1 MRHRGGQQRVHRRV
15 GWDGVSSV
23 TELRGGGGDHGGHGL
38 VVASRA
44 PRVSG
49 GGTRLRRVAGHRGLV
64 QPGAGVRL
72 QSLAAEPSWSSA
84 ETALLKHVLLKK
96 KT

>member
-1 MRHRGGQQRVHRRV
+1 MRHRGGQQRVRRV

-23 TELRGGGGDHGGHGL
+23 TELRGRGGHRGGSGL

-44 PRVSG
+44 HRVSG
-49 GGTRLRRVAGHRGLV
+49 GGTRLRHVAGHRGLV

-84 ETALLKHVLLKK
+84 ETALLKHVLLNK